1 MQSLLAILLLVSI
14 LAGVFRL
21 VRPAGMRIEG
31 EVYLRTMMPLLAR
44 LRMHAAMSIAGVLIA
59 LALVIGFGV
68 TMLVLLAPVVTYA
81 ILAAIPVRYVLTTSG
96 IRVGWTR
103 FRRWTEFAG
112 VSRARGGARLQGVH
126 GSRSLRIWLSGS
138 RGDDEF
144 LHLLR
149 QAIKHGYKG
158 QNRTEIVSFGDSAER
173 MTDDPTIITI

>member
-1 MQSLLAILLLVSI
+1 MQTLLTILLAISV
-14 LAGVFRL
+14 LAGLLRL
-21 VRPAGMRIEG
+21 ARPVGMRIEG
-31 EVYLRTMMPLLAR
+31 EVFLRTSVPLLAR
-44 LRMHAAMSIAGVLIA
+44 LRMHAATSVAGLI
-59 LALVIGFGV
+59 LALVLIVAFGMAPLIV
-68 TMLVLLAPVVTYA
+68 LVPIVSYL
-81 ILAAIPVRYVLTTSG
+81 ILAAIPVTYTLTTAG

-112 VSRARGGARLQGVH
+112 VSRARGGASLQGVH

-149 QAIKHGYKG
+149 HAIKQGYKG

-173 MTDDPTIITI
+173 MADDPTIITI